1 MSATLLLL
9 GFLIGMRHAVEADHV
24 AAVASLATRSAG
36 LGESLRQGAAWGLG
50 HTLTLFLF
58 GSLVLVLDLA
68 MPQTL
73 ALGLEFA
80 VGLMLIALGGDVLWR
95 LARERIHFHTHRH
108 DDGAVHFHA
117 HSHTGEQGHDPARH
131 MHRHPSGFPTRA
143 VLVGLMHGMAGSAAL
158 IVLTL
163 QTAQSPLAGLA
174 YIALF
179 GLGSIMGMAVLSVV
193 IAIPLRMS
201 ARSMTWLHNGL
212 QATVGMATVA
222 IGCGLVYRTGWHEH
236 LFF

>member
-1 MSATLLLL
+1 MSITLLLL

-24 AAVASLATRSAG
+24 AAVASLATRSEG
-36 LGESLRQGAAWGLG
+36 LRESLRQGAAWGLG

-68 MPQTL
+68 MPETL

-80 VGLMLIALGGDVLWR
+80 VGLMLIALGCDVLWR

-117 HSHTGEQGHDPARH
+117 HSHAGEPGHDPARH
-131 MHRHPSGFPTRA
+131 AHRHPSGFPTRA

-163 QTAQSPLAGLA
+163 QTVRSPLAGLA

-179 GLGSIMGMAVLSVV
+179 GLGSIVGMALLSVV
-193 IAIPLRMS
+193 IAIPLRLS
-201 ARSMTWLHNGL
+201 AKSMTWLHNGL
-212 QATVGMATVA
+212 QGAVGIATVA

-236 LFF
+236 LLF